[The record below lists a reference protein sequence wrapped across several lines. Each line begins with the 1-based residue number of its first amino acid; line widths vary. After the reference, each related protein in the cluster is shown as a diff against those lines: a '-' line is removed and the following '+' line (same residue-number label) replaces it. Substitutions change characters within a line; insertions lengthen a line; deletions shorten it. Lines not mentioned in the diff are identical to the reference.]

1 MDRRRFLTL
10 APLALGVSGMLP
22 FLGGCRQDDPL
33 RVSYHPWI
41 GYETLY
47 LAERFNWLPDA
58 ARLTRRQSAS
68 ESLAAL
74 QKHEADAAALTLD
87 EVIRA
92 RLQGMDLVVVMVFNV
107 SAGADALVV
116 HESIKRL
123 EQLEGKR
130 IGAEGS
136 AVGAMLLDRV
146 LEKAELTREQV
157 TVVDVPADRHLAA
170 WEAGEVDA
178 VVSYEP
184 TVSQL
189 RRAGAVLMADS
200 RDFPDTI
207 FDVLAVRRDCIEH
220 VEHTLLG
227 LVDAHFRALEH
238 LRFNRQD
245 ALYRIA
251 DVESVTPADARRAL
265 GGVLL
270 PDRRANQRYLS
281 PGSRL
286 TVAAAELERRL
297 GAGNGLGNGWYSDAF
312 LPRSHARAG

>member
-1 MDRRRFLTL
+1 MDRRHFCTL
-10 APLALGVSGMLP
+10 APLALGVTGVLP
-22 FLGGCRQDDPL
+22 FLGGCRRDDPL

-41 GYETLY
+41 GYETFY
-47 LAERFNWLPDA
+47 LAQSFGWLPEQA
-58 ARLTRRQSAS
+58 SLARRASAS

-74 QKHEADAAALTLD
+74 QENEADAAALTLD
-87 EVIRA
+87 EVIRS
-92 RLQGMDLVVVMVFNV
+92 RLQGMDLVVLMVFNV
-107 SAGADALVV
+107 SAGADALVA

-130 IGAEGS
+130 IGAEES
-136 AVGAMLLDRV
+136 AVGAMLLDRI
-146 LEKAELTREQV
+146 LEKAGLVREQV
-157 TVVDVPADRHLAA
+157 NIVDLPIDRHVVA
-170 WEAGEVDA
+170 WEAGDVDA
-178 VVSYEP
+178 LVSYEP
-184 TVSQL
+184 TVARL
-189 RRAGAVLMADS
+189 RRLGAVRLADS

-227 LVDAHFRALEH
+227 LIDAHFRALEH

-251 DVESVTPADARRAL
+251 DVESVSPADARRAL

-281 PGSRL
+281 AASRL
-286 TVAAAELERRL
+286 KVAADELERRL
-297 GAGNGLGNGWYSDAF
+297 GGVSGLDNGWFTDAF
-312 LPRSHARAG
+312 LPTEHARAG